1 MTIEAAEARDDSSF
15 SDDEM
20 AIIRRTA
27 RRLIEEVKLD
37 NPAGMAWFGSHLE
50 HLAGRPRARRLLGD
64 RIAAKV
70 YG

>member
-37 NPAGMAWFGSHLE
+37 NPAGMAWFGSRLE
-50 HLAGRPRARRLLGD
+50 YLCGRPRARRLLGD